1 MLMIISIDTYALA
14 LFQLAQEQSLEK
26 KYYHELKEFNKV
38 LLDEE
43 ISKIL
48 KRSVADYRVFDN
60 FWNSLEGHYSKEVI
74 NFLRI
79 IQEASLMYALDRII
93 FEYRDLLEE
102 HKLIHI
108 VDIISAKELSKK
120 EIDEI
125 IAKISQRYEGELD
138 VEYEHDPSLVGGLK
152 IRVNND
158 IYDTSIKN
166 KFKQIL
172 AQGGLRHE

>member
-1 MLMIISIDTYALA
+1 
-14 LFQLAQEQSLEK
+14 
-26 KYYHELKEFNKV
+26 
-38 LLDEE
+38 
-43 ISKIL
+43 
-48 KRSVADYRVFDN
+48 
-60 FWNSLEGHYSKEVI
+60 
-74 NFLRI
+74 
-79 IQEASLMYALDRII
+79 MYALDRII

>member
-14 LFQLAQEQSLEK
+14 LFQLAQEQGLEK

-38 LLDEE
+38 LLDKE